1 MTEGMI
7 PMKAKQLYTAAI
19 IVLLLCLACIFASA
33 ETRTAAPY
41 VYEILDEENKTAQ
54 IVRYAPMQ
62 KGW

>member
-1 MTEGMI
+1 
-7 PMKAKQLYTAAI
+7 MKAKQLYTAAI

-54 IVRYAPMQ
+54 EMSEGMKVKCKA
-62 KGW
+62 